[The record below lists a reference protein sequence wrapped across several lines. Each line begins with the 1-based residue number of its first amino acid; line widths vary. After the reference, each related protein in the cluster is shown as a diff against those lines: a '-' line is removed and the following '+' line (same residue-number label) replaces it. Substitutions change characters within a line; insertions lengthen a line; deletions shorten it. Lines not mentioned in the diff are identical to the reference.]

1 MASKP
6 NKETLYLLERI
17 YHWKAAPVN
26 RKYQPQTWQPEI
38 KKLIKKE
45 YVKLIRIGRGS
56 VKNPPGQSYL
66 VLTDKG
72 INTIPLSTRKIID
85 IEYKKSIQ

>member
-17 YHWKAAPVN
+17 YWWKSAPVN

-56 VKNPPGQSYL
+56 NKNPPGQSYL
-66 VLTDKG
+66 VLTEKG
-72 INTIPLSTRKIID
+72 INTIPLHIREELD
-85 IEYKKSIQ
+85 IRYLKSIQ